1 MESNS
6 NFKEKSN
13 NFFDIFQNEN
23 NSKSHEGDLS
33 KSVQI
38 YGDKINIFRYN
49 RNFKEELSSFSEGY
63 QNQTNS
69 IFDFISRKIDEMI
82 NKLKSFK
89 DYSKNLKTLSFE
101 QISNSNNN
109 IIKQD
114 NNNVTCEDIKKAQS
128 FDSNTIDE
136 ISFQIDKLDTQINS
150 NFEFIKEKL
159 SKIKS
164 SKEKSRTEKE
174 ESAEIINLNI

>member
-6 NFKEKSN
+6 NFKENSN

-38 YGDKINIFRYN
+38 YGDKKNIFSYN

-89 DYSKNLKTLSFE
+89 DYFKNLKTLSFE

-114 NNNVTCEDIKKAQS
+114 NNNEKSEDIKKAQS

-136 ISFQIDKLDTQINS
+136 ISFQIDKLDNKINS
-150 NFEFIKEKL
+150 NFEIIKEKL
-159 SKIKS
+159 SKIK
-164 SKEKSRTEKE
+164 
-174 ESAEIINLNI
+174 